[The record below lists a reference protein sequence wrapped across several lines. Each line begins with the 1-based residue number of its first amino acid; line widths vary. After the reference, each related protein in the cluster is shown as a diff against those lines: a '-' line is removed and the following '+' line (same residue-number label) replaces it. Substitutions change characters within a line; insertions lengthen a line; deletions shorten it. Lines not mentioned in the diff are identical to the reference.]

1 MLKAI
6 ETWGDTGKEVS
17 ALPEQITCL
26 RVDKDSII
34 IAKVPHNTDMA
45 IKQSVRKILQE
56 ELGIKVL
63 VMTEEIE
70 LSVVTE
76 DPPKSER
83 VWNDTATTDV
93 TFAGIEE
100 DIKNWQEKIY
110 GKSRNPLTFADVQEA
125 VENGY
130 PLKQEKIWE
139 PAKPIPTMI
148 ETEEVK
154 CEDCD
159 RDWGHS
165 YCGTCGGKGYLIREK
180 KPEIPII
187 SPSEHYLPPKPI
199 ECHQCRT
206 LNATI
211 KDGKCNVCG
220 IQIIPF

>member
-17 ALPEQITCL
+17 ALPGQITCL

-139 PAKPIPTMI
+139 PTP
-148 ETEEVK
+148 
-154 CEDCD
+154 
-159 RDWGHS
+159 S
-165 YCGTCGGKGYLIREK
+165 
-180 KPEIPII
+180 
-187 SPSEHYLPPKPI
+187 SSEHYRPPKPI